1 MRLLLLMVAHS
12 ILLCCSAGA
21 IIAIAFIHNL
31 LRRHPSCSVLVHRPA
46 AKSQAH
52 TSTMPAAQNSMQPLS
67 DRSGQ
72 ATQNGHATAN
82 AQNGVQSNPPG
93 KPLASPSVAAN
104 PHAQQNGVPAYA
116 VATSSDSD
124 SDADDDKSSSEAA
137 AEQAAATRVPAAKAD
152 RGNQSATNGLAEGS
166 VGEDVYDD
174 TELDPAKSRAIESSL
189 WEIDSLRQHYYH
201 TVRTA
206 NLHSSGVLG
215 HWFVHAYSNAHR
227 TCTLY
232 MHNKNCVFCFL
243 GTCWQKRS
251 LCQPLSA

>member
-1 MRLLLLMVAHS
+1 MWHVDFMQLLLLVVAHS
-12 ILLCCSAGA
+12 TLLCCSAGA

-46 AKSQAH
+46 AKRQAH
-52 TSTMPAAQNSMQPLS
+52 ASTMPAAQNNMQPVS

-82 AQNGVQSNPPG
+82 AQNGVQPNPPG
-93 KPLASPSVAAN
+93 KPSAGSSPASN

-124 SDADDDKSSSEAA
+124 SDDDNDTSSSEAA
-137 AEQAAATRVPAAKAD
+137 AEQAAATTVPAAKAD
-152 RGNQSATNGLAEGS
+152 SSNQPATNGFVEGS

-174 TELDPAKSRAIESSL
+174 AELDPAKSRAIESSL

-201 TVRTA
+201 TVRTTR
-206 NLHSSGVLG
+206 LHGSGVLG
-215 HWFVHAYSNAHR
+215 QWFCM
-227 TCTLY
+227 CTL
-232 MHNKNCVFCFL
+232 
-243 GTCWQKRS
+243 
-251 LCQPLSA
+251 